1 MGNPK
6 TILCIA
12 SYEKGFD
19 FMKTA
24 KEFGAR
30 VFLLTSKSL
39 EHASWPRESIDE
51 VFYMPDVNKAWNSE
65 DMINGV
71 SYLCRKKEIDIIVA
85 LDDFDV
91 EKGAQ
96 LREHLRIPGMGDTT
110 MRYFRDKLAMRARAK
125 ELYIKVPDF
134 IHVLNHDKLNKFLEE
149 VEPPFVLKPRM
160 LAGAAGISKINNR
173 DEFWDAVNSL
183 GDKQSNYLLEK
194 FIPGE
199 IFHVDS
205 IITDKNVKFAIAHK
219 YGLPPMEVAHD
230 GRVFSSHTIKRDSDN
245 SKKLLQINKEVI
257 EGLGLVKGIS
267 HSEFIKSSETGEFY
281 FLETSARV
289 GGANIS
295 ELVKA
300 ASGLNLWSEW
310 VKLELYNHYV
320 LPPIKEDYA
329 AIMLSLAK
337 QKNPDLTSFD
347 DPEIIWKLDK
357 AFHAG
362 LVIASSSYDRVQEL
376 LNSYTKRF
384 YDEFFTSAPISS
396 KPTD

>member
-51 VFYMPDVNKAWNSE
+51 VFYMPDVNKVWNSE

-91 EKGAQ
+91 EKASQ

-134 IHVLNHDKLNKFLEE
+134 IHVLNHDKLNKFLDEE
-149 VEPPFVLKPRM
+149 EPPFVLKPRM
-160 LAGAAGISKINNR
+160 LAGAAGITKINNR

-183 GDKQSNYLLEK
+183 GDKQSYYLLEK

-205 IITDKNVKFAIAHK
+205 IITDKKVKFALAHK

-230 GRVFSSHTIKRDSDN
+230 GRVFTSHTINRDSDD
-245 SKKLLQINKEVI
+245 SKKLLEINKEVI

-310 VKLELYNHYV
+310 VKLELYHHYV
-320 LPPIKEDYA
+320 LPPVKEDYA

-362 LVIASSSYDRVQEL
+362 LVISSPSFERVQEL
-376 LNSYTKRF
+376 LNLYTKRF
-384 YDEFFTSAPISS
+384 YEEFFTSAPISS

>member
-51 VFYMPDVNKAWNSE
+51 VFYMPDVNKVWNSE

-91 EKGAQ
+91 EKASQ

-134 IHVLNHDKLNKFLEE
+134 IHVLNHDKLNKFLDE

-160 LAGAAGISKINNR
+160 LAGAAGITKINNR
-173 DEFWDAVNSL
+173 DEFWDAINSL
-183 GDKQSNYLLEK
+183 GDKQSYYLLEK

-205 IITDKNVKFAIAHK
+205 IITDKNVKFALAHK

-230 GRVFSSHTIKRDSDN
+230 GRVFTSHTINRDSGD
-245 SKKLLQINKEVI
+245 SKKLLEINKEVI

-310 VKLELYNHYV
+310 VKLELYHHYV
-320 LPPIKEDYA
+320 LPPVKEDYA

-362 LVIASSSYDRVQEL
+362 LVIASSSFERVQEL

-384 YDEFFTSAPISS
+384 YEEFFTSAPISS

>member
-51 VFYMPDVNKAWNSE
+51 VFYMPDVNKVWNSE

-91 EKGAQ
+91 EKASQ

-134 IHVLNHDKLNKFLEE
+134 IHVLNHDKLNKFLDE

-160 LAGAAGISKINNR
+160 LAGAAGITKINNR
-173 DEFWDAVNSL
+173 DEFWDAINSL
-183 GDKQSNYLLEK
+183 GDKQSYYLLEK

-205 IITDKNVKFAIAHK
+205 IITDKNVKFALAHK

-230 GRVFSSHTIKRDSDN
+230 GRVFTSHTINRDSDD
-245 SKKLLQINKEVI
+245 SKKLLEINKEVI

-310 VKLELYNHYV
+310 VKLELYHHYV
-320 LPPIKEDYA
+320 LPPVKEDYA

-362 LVIASSSYDRVQEL
+362 LVIASSSFERVQEL

>member
-39 EHASWPRESIDE
+39 EHASWPRDSIDE
-51 VFYMPDVNKAWNSE
+51 VFYMPDVNKVWNSE

-91 EKGAQ
+91 EKASQ

-134 IHVLNHDKLNKFLEE
+134 IHVLNHDKLNKFLDE

-160 LAGAAGISKINNR
+160 LAGAAGITKINNR
-173 DEFWDAVNSL
+173 DEFWDAINSL
-183 GDKQSNYLLEK
+183 GDKQSYYLLEK

-205 IITDKNVKFAIAHK
+205 IITDKNVKFALAHK

-230 GRVFSSHTIKRDSDN
+230 GRVFTSHTINRDSGD
-245 SKKLLQINKEVI
+245 SKKLLEINKEVI

-267 HSEFIKSSETGEFY
+267 H
-281 FLETSARV
+281 
-289 GGANIS
+289 
-295 ELVKA
+295 
-300 ASGLNLWSEW
+300 
-310 VKLELYNHYV
+310 
-320 LPPIKEDYA
+320 
-329 AIMLSLAK
+329 
-337 QKNPDLTSFD
+337 
-347 DPEIIWKLDK
+347 
-357 AFHAG
+357 
-362 LVIASSSYDRVQEL
+362 
-376 LNSYTKRF
+376 
-384 YDEFFTSAPISS
+384 
-396 KPTD
+396 

>member
-39 EHASWPRESIDE
+39 EHASWPRDSIDE
-51 VFYMPDVNKAWNSE
+51 VFYMPDVNKVWNSE

-91 EKGAQ
+91 EKASQ

-134 IHVLNHDKLNKFLEE
+134 IHVLNHDKLNKFLDE

-160 LAGAAGISKINNR
+160 LAGAAGITKINNR
-173 DEFWDAVNSL
+173 DEFWDAINSL
-183 GDKQSNYLLEK
+183 GDKQSYYLLEK

-205 IITDKNVKFAIAHK
+205 IITDKNVKFALAHK

-230 GRVFSSHTIKRDSDN
+230 GRVFTSHTINRDSGD
-245 SKKLLQINKEVI
+245 SKKLLEINKEVI

-310 VKLELYNHYV
+310 VKLELYHHYV
-320 LPPIKEDYA
+320 LPPVKEDYA

-362 LVIASSSYDRVQEL
+362 LVIASSSFERVQEL

-384 YDEFFTSAPISS
+384 YEEFFTSAPISS